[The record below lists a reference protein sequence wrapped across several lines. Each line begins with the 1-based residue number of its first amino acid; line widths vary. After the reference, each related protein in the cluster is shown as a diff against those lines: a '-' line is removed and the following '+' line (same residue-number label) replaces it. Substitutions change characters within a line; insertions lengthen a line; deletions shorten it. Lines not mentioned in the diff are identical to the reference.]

1 MKMKNEMWLIWK
13 DVQKRRRYKVGILS
27 YQESK
32 YIFLYVNP
40 ELDDAKK
47 VGFDFFPGF
56 EDLSKVYE
64 SSEMFSSIEN
74 RLPNVNR
81 PDYLDILN
89 VYNLNQNS
97 TKWDILVSTKGR
109 LITDNYE
116 FVKPFDYTEVEFD
129 VAGTNYAKDINE
141 CKDLL
146 HINGKVFLECENDN
160 TMDSYAIKVMLYHNN
175 KQYHLGYVPRYYS
188 KELAAILNQS
198 ISYSALIQNLNFESN
213 FRDEDITVN
222 VKLIFDRSY

>member
-32 YIFLYVNP
+32 YIFRYVNP

-89 VYNLNQNS
+89 VYNLNQPS
-97 TKWDILVSTKGR
+97 G
-109 LITDNYE
+109 
-116 FVKPFDYTEVEFD
+116 
-129 VAGTNYAKDINE
+129 
-141 CKDLL
+141 
-146 HINGKVFLECENDN
+146 
-160 TMDSYAIKVMLYHNN
+160 
-175 KQYHLGYVPRYYS
+175 
-188 KELAAILNQS
+188 
-198 ISYSALIQNLNFESN
+198 
-213 FRDEDITVN
+213 
-222 VKLIFDRSY
+222 IF

>member
-32 YIFLYVNP
+32 YIFRYVNP

-116 FVKPFDYTEVEFD
+116 FVKPFDYNEVEFD
-129 VAGTNYAKDINE
+129 
-141 CKDLL
+141 
-146 HINGKVFLECENDN
+146 
-160 TMDSYAIKVMLYHNN
+160 
-175 KQYHLGYVPRYYS
+175 
-188 KELAAILNQS
+188 LA
-198 ISYSALIQNLNFESN
+198 
-213 FRDEDITVN
+213 
-222 VKLIFDRSY
+222 